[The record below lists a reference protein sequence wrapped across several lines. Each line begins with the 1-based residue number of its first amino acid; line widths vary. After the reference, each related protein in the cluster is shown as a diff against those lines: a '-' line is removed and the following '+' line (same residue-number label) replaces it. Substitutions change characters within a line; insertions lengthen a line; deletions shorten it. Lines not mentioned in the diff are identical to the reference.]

1 MGPETTDPLHVHD
14 RHMRSPTQ
22 LASGMSAP
30 RSDATPGWALR
41 PASLLASIRQ
51 SEYLTVGRSPRF
63 RAVQRRRIV
72 SASRVGFVVIAGAAL
87 FDAIALYDL
96 QPGKGPILVALNG
109 SVAVLA
115 ILAYRALA
123 RGLRRRPE
131 PITALVTLA
140 LTLATALTGFVL
152 PDLAIQTIG
161 YLLLIP
167 GLVALIVPWSTRAH
181 VRWLAG
187 YAVIAY
193 CYLLFGPSAVLTA
206 VDRSDMIVVGVIAVV
221 ASLAGHALLQ
231 RAQIRNHVQLQRI
244 QALHRRADADMAEL
258 ARVHHQLEETS
269 RLDPLTGAG
278 NRTRLREDLR
288 SARARMDRLGH
299 SHGLVAIDLDYFKRV
314 NDEFGHLAGDT
325 VLKTVVAV
333 IKDTIRAE
341 DAVYRFGG
349 EEFLVLL
356 RLSTL
361 EDLATAAERLR
372 RAVLDARIAHAAN
385 GQKNIVTISL
395 GGVLLTPANLAQSD
409 DEWFAK
415 ADEALYRAK
424 ANGRDRVELAG

>member
-1 MGPETTDPLHVHD
+1 
-14 RHMRSPTQ
+14 MRSPTHV
-22 LASGMSAP
+22 ASGMSAP
-30 RSDATPGWALR
+30 RSEATPPWALR
-41 PASLLASIRQ
+41 PVALLARIRH
-51 SEYLTVGRSPRF
+51 SEYVTVGRSPRF
-63 RAVQRRRIV
+63 RAVQRRRTV
-72 SASRVGFVVIAGAAL
+72 GASRVGFIVIAGAAL
-87 FDAIALYDL
+87 FDAVALYDL

-115 ILAYRALA
+115 ILGFLALK

-131 PITALVTLA
+131 PITALVTLS

-181 VRWLAG
+181 AWWLAG
-187 YAVIAY
+187 YSLIAY
-193 CYLLFGPSAVLTA
+193 GYLMFGPSAVLSA

-221 ASLAGHALLQ
+221 TSFAGHVLLQ
-231 RAQIRNHVQLQRI
+231 RAQIRNHVQLRRI

-258 ARVHHQLEETS
+258 ARVHHELEETS

-278 NRTRLREDLR
+278 NRIRLREDLR
-288 SARARMDRLGH
+288 SARARMDRLGQG
-299 SHGLVAIDLDYFKRV
+299 HGLIAFDLDHFKRV

-333 IKDTIRAE
+333 VKDTIRAE
-341 DAVYRFGG
+341 DAIYRFGG

-356 RLSTL
+356 RLSSR
-361 EDLATAAERLR
+361 EDLATAGERIR
-372 RAVLDARIAHAAN
+372 RAVVDARIAHPRN
-385 GQKNIVTISL
+385 EPHDLVTISL
-395 GGVLLTPANLAQSD
+395 GGVLLTPADLGQSD

-415 ADEALYRAK
+415 ADAALYRAK
-424 ANGRDRVELAG
+424 ANGRDRVELAGEG

>member
-1 MGPETTDPLHVHD
+1 MG
-14 RHMRSPTQ
+14 
-22 LASGMSAP
+22 AP
-30 RSDATPGWALR
+30 RSEATPPWALR
-41 PASLLASIRQ
+41 LVSLLARIRQ
-51 SEYLTVGRSPRF
+51 SEYLTVGRSSRF
-63 RAVQRRRIV
+63 RAVQRRRTV

-115 ILAYRALA
+115 VLGYQALA

-181 VRWLAG
+181 VWWLAG
-187 YAVIAY
+187 YVLIAY
-193 CYLLFGPSAVLTA
+193 GYLMFGPSPVLTV

-221 ASLAGHALLQ
+221 TSLAGHVLLQ

-258 ARVHHQLEETS
+258 ARVHHELEETS

-288 SARARMDRLGH
+288 SMRARMGRLGH
-299 SHGLVAIDLDYFKRV
+299 SHGLVAIDLDYFKRI
-314 NDEFGHLAGDT
+314 NDEFGHLAGDA
-325 VLKTVVAV
+325 VLKTVVSV

-356 RLSTL
+356 RLNSR
-361 EDLATAAERLR
+361 EDLATAAERIR
-372 RAVLDARIAHAAN
+372 RAVVDARIAHPQN
-385 GQKNIVTISL
+385 GEAKVVTVSL
-395 GGVLLTPANLAQSD
+395 GAVLLTPADLGASE

-415 ADEALYRAK
+415 ADAALYRAK
-424 ANGRDRVELAG
+424 ANGRDRVELAGGSAPI

>member
-1 MGPETTDPLHVHD
+1 
-14 RHMRSPTQ
+14 
-22 LASGMSAP
+22 MSAP
-30 RSDATPGWALR
+30 RSEATPPWALR

-51 SEYLTVGRSPRF
+51 SEYLSVGRSPRF
-63 RAVQRRRIV
+63 RAVQRRRTV
-72 SASRVGFVVIAGAAL
+72 GASRVGFIVIAGAAL

-96 QPGKGPILVALNG
+96 QLSKGPLLVALNG

-115 ILAYRALA
+115 ILAYLALA

-181 VRWLAG
+181 VWWLAG
-187 YAVIAY
+187 YALIAY
-193 CYLLFGPSAVLTA
+193 GYLLFGPSPVLTA
-206 VDRSDMIVVGVIAVV
+206 VDRSDMVVVGVIAVV
-221 ASLAGHALLQ
+221 ASLAGHVLLQ
-231 RAQIRNHVQLQRI
+231 RAQIRNHMQLYRI

-288 SARARMDRLGH
+288 SARARMDRLGQG
-299 SHGLVAIDLDYFKRV
+299 HGLIAIDLDHFKLV
-314 NDEFGHLAGDT
+314 NDEFGHLAGDA

-341 DAVYRFGG
+341 DAIYRFGG

-356 RLSTL
+356 RLNTL
-361 EDLATAAERLR
+361 DDLATAAERIR
-372 RAVLDARIAHAAN
+372 RAIADARIAHPGNGEAN
-385 GQKNIVTISL
+385 VVTVSV
-395 GGVLLTPANLAQSD
+395 GGVLLTPAHLAQSD

-415 ADEALYRAK
+415 ADAALYRAK
-424 ANGRDRVELAG
+424 ANGRDRVELAGAT